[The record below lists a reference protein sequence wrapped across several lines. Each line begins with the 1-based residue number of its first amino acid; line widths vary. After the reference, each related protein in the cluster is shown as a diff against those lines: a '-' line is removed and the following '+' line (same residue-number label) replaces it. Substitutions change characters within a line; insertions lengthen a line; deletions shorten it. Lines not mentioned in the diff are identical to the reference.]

1 MISIKGGTKTWS
13 DSAQQSAQS
22 GKGASGKNTMSAKD
36 QQELLGDQE
45 FGDYLNKIA
54 DPNWV
59 DPAKTRRV
67 GNPDLDK
74 DAFMKLFLAQLKNQD
89 PMNPLKSHEMAAQLA
104 QFTSLEK
111 LSGIEEGIV
120 GMNKAAES
128 PQSFEA
134 LNLIGKVVSGDSA
147 KLLRTDEKQGHD
159 IEFKLN
165 GDVQKAVL
173 TIKDAA
179 GGEIKKLEVAGLKKG
194 KNSVYW
200 NGRLDNGTMA
210 QPGEL
215 KVEIEARNT
224 SGAKVH
230 AETAFEGK
238 VTGVNFT
245 AKGPILVV
253 GNQKVRLNE
262 VKGISVPKEEQAV
275 KQAHQVKSV
284 KSLQVDKADGANV
297 AGMGG
302 ALEGVGMTSGLINKV
317 QGEAK

>member
-13 DSAQQSAQS
+13 DSPQQS
-22 GKGASGKNTMSAKD
+22 GLKGTSGKNTMSAKD
-36 QQELLGDQE
+36 QQEILGDQE
-45 FGDYLNKIA
+45 FGEFLNKIA

-59 DPAKTRRV
+59 DPAKARRV

-147 KLLRTDEKQGHD
+147 KLLRTDENQHHD
-159 IEFKLN
+159 IEFDLK
-165 GDVQKAVL
+165 GDVQTATLSVRDV
-173 TIKDAA
+173 TGA
-179 GGEIKKLEVAGLKKG
+179 EIKKLEVAGLKKG

-215 KVEIEARNT
+215 KVVIEARNT
-224 SGAKVH
+224 AGAKVH

-253 GNQKVRLNE
+253 GKQKIRLNE
-262 VKGISVPKEEQAV
+262 VKGISVPQDNQPV
-275 KQAHQVKSV
+275 KAAHQVKSV
-284 KSLQVDKADGANV
+284 KELKAEGANQAQV

-302 ALEGVGMTSGLINKV
+302 ALESVGMNQGLMNKV

>member
-1 MISIKGGTKTWS
+1 MVSIKGGTRTWS
-13 DSAQQSAQS
+13 EAAQQSSLKPDSKQ
-22 GKGASGKNTMSAKD
+22 TLSADEKQNLMGDKD
-36 QQELLGDQE
+36 
-45 FGDYLNKIA
+45 FGEYLNKIA

-59 DPAKTRRV
+59 DPAKARRV

-111 LSGIEEGIV
+111 LSNIDEGIT
-120 GMNKAAES
+120 GMTKAQES

-147 KLLRTDEKQGHD
+147 KLLRSDEDQQHD
-159 IEFKLN
+159 IEFDLN

-173 TIKDAA
+173 SIKDAS
-179 GGEIKKLEVAGLKKG
+179 GQEIKKLEVTGLKKG

-200 NGRLDNGTMA
+200 NGRLDNGTQA
-210 QPGEL
+210 QPGDY
-215 KVEIEARNT
+215 KVVIEARNT
-224 SGAKVH
+224 AGDKIHAK
-230 AETAFEGK
+230 TAFEGK

-245 AKGPILVV
+245 SKGPILAV
-253 GNQKVRLNE
+253 GKQKIRLSE
-262 VKGISVPKEEQAV
+262 VKGISVPTEDVPV
-275 KQAHQVKSV
+275 KTAHQVKSV
-284 KSLQVDKADGANV
+284 KELKTDRSDAGQAAA

-302 ALEGVGMTSGLINKV
+302 SLEGVGMSQSLINKV
-317 QGEAK
+317 QGETK